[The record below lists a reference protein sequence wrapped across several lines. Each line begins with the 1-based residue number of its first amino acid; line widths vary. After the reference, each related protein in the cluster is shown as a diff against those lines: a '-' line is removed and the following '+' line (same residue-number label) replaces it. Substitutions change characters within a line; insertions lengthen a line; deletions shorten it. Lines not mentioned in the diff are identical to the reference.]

1 MSKVN
6 LDKVELSHYTTS
18 YNDFFI
24 YAPSTTNEFVL
35 GEIKPAYALFKEA
48 MDLPD
53 DVMDGYFEGSS
64 FQKNYESAKSL
75 VETYINDVYNKTGLA
90 HITKHTLLVIT
101 ARNNNSTY
109 VIKGEFVLRVIND
122 FIMGKMNLAGIDF
135 TEFSRFVANNT
146 PYWKDS
152 LIEMQETVI
161 QIGNGDLEEYL
172 FLLDRYETY
181 DEDFIKNI
189 KNAMDMFIF

>member
-1 MSKVN
+1 
-6 LDKVELSHYTTS
+6 
-18 YNDFFI
+18 
-24 YAPSTTNEFVL
+24 
-35 GEIKPAYALFKEA
+35 
-48 MDLPD
+48 
-53 DVMDGYFEGSS
+53 
-64 FQKNYESAKSL
+64 
-75 VETYINDVYNKTGLA
+75 
-90 HITKHTLLVIT
+90 
-101 ARNNNSTY
+101 
-109 VIKGEFVLRVIND
+109 
-122 FIMGKMNLAGIDF
+122 MGKIKLAGIDF

-161 QIGNGDLEEYL
+161 QIGNGNLEEYL